1 MEFLR
6 AVGRFIL
13 AQLAILGFLLLAP
26 AILVGVSLF
35 AITGGAGSNSG
46 FLAFFYMAAGP
57 FARAD
62 GWDVAKIRMP
72 MTLWT

>member
-26 AILVGVSLF
+26 AILVGVSLLLRSR
-35 AITGGAGSNSG
+35 AARGSNPGCFWLSSTWRQGRLSAQSG
-46 FLAFFYMAAGP
+46 P
-57 FARAD
+57 RSS
-62 GWDVAKIRMP
+62 
-72 MTLWT
+72 